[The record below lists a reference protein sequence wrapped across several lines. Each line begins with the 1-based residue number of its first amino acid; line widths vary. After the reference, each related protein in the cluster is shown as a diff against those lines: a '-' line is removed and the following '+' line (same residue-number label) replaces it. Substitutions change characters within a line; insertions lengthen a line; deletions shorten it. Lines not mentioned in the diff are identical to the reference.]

1 MRLSSCTKMVSF
13 HLGSRHPTR
22 LEVLDRRGPLVAQV
36 LEQDVR
42 KFAAGAAAQRF
53 QDRLVLPPGL
63 APALAL
69 AGEIGGIADAADTP
83 RNVRVSRLQRL
94 VAGGLDD
101 LLMDRLIGEE

>member
-42 KFAAGAAAQRF
+42 EFVAGAAAQRF
-53 QDRLVLPPGL
+53 QDRLVLAHGL

-69 AGEIGGIADAADTP
+69 AGEIGGIAHPANAP
-83 RNVRVSRLQRL
+83 RNVRVSVFKRLIAR
-94 VAGGLDD
+94 GLDD
-101 LLMDRLIGEE
+101 LLMDRLIGE